1 MKIKIITYTF
11 SQNMGAILQAY
22 NLQKY
27 LEKNTKKEVV
37 FTNYQPLKLYLREN
51 FSFLKK
57 KNIFSFITG
66 IEKLIKIFI
75 WKRRNFKIK
84 RYQSTYDG
92 EESLNVFG
100 SDEIWNYSN
109 PFFKYQ
115 KFYYGY
121 GKSKTKVAYAVS
133 VGSANLNNL
142 DNDLRKN
149 LVKNLSGF
157 KKISVRDTNTKK
169 FIKKIL
175 KIDTP
180 IVVDPIFLNKN
191 INLSDSKK
199 TIHKKYILIY
209 GKIKNKNDIKKI
221 LSYASKKN
229 LIIIS
234 IIFNNDW
241 ADKNIASI
249 DPWEF
254 QFYIKNSLTVF
265 TSMFHGVMYSVKLNK
280 QFWISFDPYRKNK
293 LEYFLK
299 YLKLEN
305 RYLNK
310 KTRLDNKINYKY
322 VKSKLNIWII
332 KSKKFLEKNIK

>member
-133 VGSANLNNL
+133 VGS
-142 DNDLRKN
+142 
-149 LVKNLSGF
+149 
-157 KKISVRDTNTKK
+157 
-169 FIKKIL
+169 
-175 KIDTP
+175 
-180 IVVDPIFLNKN
+180 
-191 INLSDSKK
+191 
-199 TIHKKYILIY
+199 
-209 GKIKNKNDIKKI
+209 
-221 LSYASKKN
+221 
-229 LIIIS
+229 
-234 IIFNNDW
+234 
-241 ADKNIASI
+241 
-249 DPWEF
+249 
-254 QFYIKNSLTVF
+254 
-265 TSMFHGVMYSVKLNK
+265 
-280 QFWISFDPYRKNK
+280 
-293 LEYFLK
+293 
-299 YLKLEN
+299 EN
-305 RYLNK
+305 
-310 KTRLDNKINYKY
+310 
-322 VKSKLNIWII
+322 
-332 KSKKFLEKNIK
+332 